1 MADVPVDLT
10 GYISYLNARMLA
22 SVLGQMMTLAPP
34 PLMCPACGTTRDACL
49 RRFGRDRCHDE
60 QIRAALRSLP

>member
-22 SVLGQMMTLAPP
+22 SVLGQMMTFAPP
-34 PLMCPACGTTRDACL
+34 PLRPRP
-49 RRFGRDRCHDE
+49 
-60 QIRAALRSLP
+60 LPR